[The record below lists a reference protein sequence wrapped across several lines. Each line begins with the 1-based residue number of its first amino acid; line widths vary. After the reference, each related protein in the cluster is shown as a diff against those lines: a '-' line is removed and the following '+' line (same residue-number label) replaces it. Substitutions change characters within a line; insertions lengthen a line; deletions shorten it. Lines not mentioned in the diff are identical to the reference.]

1 MRTLGL
7 KLIQRY
13 RTAIEIKWKK
23 HTFFA
28 SALYE
33 DREGIKRFL
42 VKRRD
47 KKSFYP
53 KVVDCSAEEG
63 EQDELPNL

>member
-7 KLIQRY
+7 RLIQRY
-13 RTAIEIKWKK
+13 RTAIEIKWKE
-23 HTFFA
+23 HIFFA

-63 EQDELPNL
+63 EQDGMYNL